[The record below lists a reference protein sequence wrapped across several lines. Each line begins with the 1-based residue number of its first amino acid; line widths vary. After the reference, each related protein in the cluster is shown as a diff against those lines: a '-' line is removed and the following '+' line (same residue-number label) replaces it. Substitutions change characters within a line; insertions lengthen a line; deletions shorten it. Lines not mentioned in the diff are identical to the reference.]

1 MNEESFKKCQKLYD
15 KRLCK
20 ILSGVE
26 DVKVQGYLEEAL
38 RAELLSEEAIQSYT
52 RMEEINKRSN
62 VSYDLDG
69 FFKIDGV
76 LYYITDEITDDITN
90 EVTYNLSDL
99 PFQCVVVSS
108 VYYYLKNDDS
118 EFHFVWKDAF
128 NFLLDARFHK
138 ELRDLLKNGDFVQ
151 KNRKQNAL

>member
-1 MNEESFKKCQKLYD
+1 MKNPLRNAKSCTTKDFVKSYPVSRMLKFKDTWRKLYERNCFPR
-15 KRLCK
+15 KQYRAT
-20 ILSGVE
+20 
-26 DVKVQGYLEEAL
+26 LEWRKL
-38 RAELLSEEAIQSYT
+38 IRDP
-52 RMEEINKRSN
+52 N

-151 KNRKQNAL
+151 KNRKKNAL